1 MLRLIPLL
9 FFALIS
15 LSSLAQLQRKPL
27 LGARIEYVS
36 ENGNSGCKVVQVVRG
51 TSVELKLQEKDII
64 TKIGEKT
71 FTSADEFIT
80 QFLSFEPGKEIQL
93 SVLRGKKNLTLKAK
107 VVARPYETDDNATV
121 IYDEANYK
129 GGQLRVIINK
139 PIKENKMP
147 AMLFIP
153 GYT

>member
-1 MLRLIPLL
+1 MRKIVIMLRLITLL

-15 LSSLAQLQRKPL
+15 LNSLAQLQRKPL
-27 LGARIEYVS
+27 LGARIEYVT

-80 QFLSFEPGKEIQL
+80 QFLSYEP
-93 SVLRGKKNLTLKAK
+93 
-107 VVARPYETDDNATV
+107 
-121 IYDEANYK
+121 
-129 GGQLRVIINK
+129 
-139 PIKENKMP
+139 
-147 AMLFIP
+147 
-153 GYT
+153 